1 MSRILTPFERHLK
14 EQISDYEMPYDPHS
28 WSDLQKKMGNQKS
41 GKYVVIVALAATVAV
56 SAGGFF
62 AWHRIQNAPASAQAA
77 FAETRFNN
85 PVVMNGI
92 SGKTYT
98 SASDNNQTAENQSL
112 TPNYNNIHN
121 NNTGASTQSGHAGG
135 LNPNQQLHPGNTG
148 NNSGSNLAD
157 GESGVNSTPD
167 IVIPKGVVVDNVISL
182 VSNVRQACEG
192 TEVEFTATNA
202 PTNADYGYLW
212 NFGDGHFSTS
222 PKPKHKFAK
231 AGNYDVSLSV
241 TSKNGKI
248 NTTVMNDMITIN
260 PAPDADFRWE
270 FVNEDPMK
278 PEVKVVNTSED
289 AVSYEWTTNSGTSKD
304 ATAPSIP
311 VGKDKQLIAL
321 SVRNDY
327 GCEDGAVK
335 HVTINTDFSLDAPE
349 KYTVGRG
356 TFMPQGLKQ
365 SKANFVMSIYTMDNN
380 KVFETSNRLK
390 GWDGSLPGGTKAS
403 AGQQFKWK
411 VIITNDITKEQK
423 YFNGILTVSP

>member
-14 EQISDYEMPYDPHS
+14 EEISDFEMPYDPQS
-28 WSDLQKKMGNQKS
+28 WNHLQKKLSGNKS
-41 GKYVVIVALAATVAV
+41 SKYAIVVALAATFAV
-56 SAGGFF
+56 SAAGFLT
-62 AWHRIQNAPASAQAA
+62 WYRVQHAPAAA
-77 FAETRFNN
+77 KGAFNQPRFNT
-85 PVVMNGI
+85 PV
-92 SGKTYT
+92 
-98 SASDNNQTAENQSL
+98 SL
-112 TPNYNNIHN
+112 TGINGSSYDLASRIDQTNIQIDNSTFNNSN
-121 NNTGASTQSGHAGG
+121 NNLSGG
-135 LNPNQQLHPGNTG
+135 LSSETNQ
-148 NNSGSNLAD
+148 
-157 GESGVNSTPD
+157 GVNSNTAGNTAINNSSSPLNNTPSNNVATPD
-167 IVIPKGVVVDNVISL
+167 IVLPKGTVVDNVIAFE
-182 VSNVRQACEG
+182 SNIRQACEG

-278 PEVKVVNTSED
+278 PEVKIVNTSED
-289 AVSYEWTTNSGTSKD
+289 AISYEWTTNNGSSNQ
-304 ATAPSIP
+304 AEVPVVQ

-335 HVTINTDFSLDAPE
+335 HVTINSDFALEAPE
-349 KYTVGRG
+349 KYSVGRG
-356 TFMPQGLKQ
+356 VYMPQGLKK
-365 SKANFVMSIYTMDNN
+365 SKANFVMTLYTLDNQ
-380 KVFETSNRLK
+380 KVYETTNRQK
-390 GWDGSLPGGTKAS
+390 GWDGTLTDGSKATP
-403 AGQQFKWK
+403 GQQFKWK

>member
-14 EQISDYEMPYDPHS
+14 EEISDFEMPYDPQS
-28 WSDLQKKMGNQKS
+28 WNHLQKKLSGNKS
-41 GKYVVIVALAATVAV
+41 SKYAIVVALAATFAV
-56 SAGGFF
+56 SAAGFLT
-62 AWHRIQNAPASAQAA
+62 WYRVQHAPAAA
-77 FAETRFNN
+77 KGAFSQPRFNT
-85 PVVMNGI
+85 PV
-92 SGKTYT
+92 
-98 SASDNNQTAENQSL
+98 SL
-112 TPNYNNIHN
+112 TGINGSSYDLASRIDQTNIQIDNSTFNNSN
-121 NNTGASTQSGHAGG
+121 NNLSGG
-135 LNPNQQLHPGNTG
+135 LSSETNQVVNSNTAGNTAI
-148 NNSGSNLAD
+148 NNSSSPINNTPSNNVA
-157 GESGVNSTPD
+157 TPD
-167 IVIPKGVVVDNVISL
+167 IVLPKGTVVDNVIAFE
-182 VSNVRQACEG
+182 SNIRQACEG

-278 PEVKVVNTSED
+278 PEVKIVNTSED
-289 AVSYEWTTNSGTSKD
+289 AVSYEWTTNNGSSNK
-304 ATAPSIP
+304 AEVPMVQVS
-311 VGKDKQLIAL
+311 KDKQLIAL

-335 HVTINTDFSLDAPE
+335 HVTINSDFALEAPE
-349 KYTVGRG
+349 KYSVGRG
-356 TFMPQGLKQ
+356 VFMPQGLKK
-365 SKANFVMSIYTMDNN
+365 SKANFVMTLYTLDNQ
-380 KVFETSNRLK
+380 KVYETTNRQK
-390 GWDGSLPGGTKAS
+390 GWDGTLTDGSKATP
-403 AGQQFKWK
+403 GQQFKWK